1 MPSEDQMTIDE
12 GIANAE
18 SGLAPNGVEAL
29 SAVREAELRMTA
41 EVYADEI
48 AQGGGVDL
56 PTEEDALVEEAL
68 AVGEVAAEVGTT
80 PSSLD
85 EAFRSVGGDV
95 PTEPEPTGEKQFK
108 HNYELPVPDEDVYES
123 QYGII
128 VVVKDEKEQ
137 IEAFANIRA
146 LGYQVRVV
154 TI

>member
-18 SGLAPNGVEAL
+18 SGLAPNGEEAL

-85 EAFRSVGGDV
+85 EAFRSAGGDA
-95 PTEPEPTGEKQFK
+95 PTEPVPTGEKQFK